1 LHPVDVALDGGHLG
15 HRCILV
21 TMGLKS
27 WRLGSKLLEQNP
39 GLRPHIT
46 DVTMFL
52 TNRPGQG
59 YDRMLW
65 GTSHNTQVSVSRMHG
80 WDNLLKHVLGRILM
94 ETLVIV
100 SCDNGHHRSVS
111 VAEVAYQRLSHL
123 ESSNLQIELIHVDAK
138 ECTQAQ
144 WNMLLAYKDIP
155 VTDTVDV

>member
-1 LHPVDVALDGGHLG
+1 
-15 HRCILV
+15 
-21 TMGLKS
+21 MGL
-27 WRLGSKLLEQNP
+27 RPYRYGGKLLLQNP
-39 GLRPHIT
+39 GLKSHIT
-46 DVTMFL
+46 DVTKFL
-52 TNRPGQG
+52 SDRNEEFYNR
-59 YDRMLW
+59 RLW

-123 ESSNLQIELIHVDAK
+123 DSSNLQIELIHVDAK